1 MKARLVMPGKQPL
14 AYTAMSLLEFQ
25 ARFPADRE
33 CYDYLLPTRFPGG
46 FACPKCGSAKSGQIS
61 TRGLWQCKGCRAQV
75 SLTAGT
81 MFHRTRTPLRLWFWA
96 IFLVARDKRGH
107 SALQL
112 KKELGIPYDRAW
124 LMLHKIRSA
133 MAYRDSR
140 YRLNGVVELDEA
152 YFGAPDPSGKGR
164 GTGRAKALVAVSIT
178 EDGKPRFA
186 KIQKVARLDGRRVK
200 RLAADVIAPGTRIRT
215 DGLNSY
221 RCLSKRYVHEP
232 VVATGKPKDKL
243 LKWVHVAI
251 SNAKSFIMGT
261 FHGLDAKHLQRY
273 LDEFCYRFNRRYR
286 EAELFDR
293 LLAACAGA
301 PPLTY
306 DELTR

>member
-1 MKARLVMPGKQPL
+1 MPENRPL
-14 AYTAMSLLEFQ
+14 AYTSMSLLDFQ
-25 ARFPADRE
+25 KRFPEDRE
-33 CYDYLLPTRFPGG
+33 CYDYLFSVRFPGG
-46 FACPKCGSAKSGQIS
+46 FTCPKCGSAKAGKVS

-81 MFHRTRTPLRLWFWA
+81 MFHRARMPLRLWFWA
-96 IFLVARDKRGH
+96 SFLVARDKRGH

-133 MAYRDSR
+133 MAHRDSR
-140 YRLNGVVELDEA
+140 YKLVGIVELDEA
-152 YFGAPDPSGKGR
+152 YFGAPDPGGKGR
-164 GTGRAKALVAVSIT
+164 GTGRIKALVAVSVT
-178 EDGKPRFA
+178 PDGKPRFA
-186 KIQKVARLDGRRVK
+186 KIQKVFRLDARRVK
-200 RLAADVIAPGTRIRT
+200 RFAADGIVPGSCIRT
-215 DGLNSY
+215 DGLNIY
-221 RCLSKRYVHEP
+221 RCLAKKYGHDP
-232 VVATGKPKDKL
+232 MVATGKPKDKL
-243 LKWVHVAI
+243 LKWVHIVI
-251 SNAKSFIMGT
+251 SNAKAFITGT
-261 FHGLDAKHLQRY
+261 FHGLDAKHIQRY

>member
-1 MKARLVMPGKQPL
+1 MPEKRPL
-14 AYTAMSLLEFQ
+14 AYSVMSLLEFQ
-25 ARFPADRE
+25 ARFPTDRE
-33 CYDYLLPTRFPGG
+33 CYDYLLSVRFPNG
-46 FACPKCGSAKSGQIS
+46 FTCPRCSATEPGTIL
-61 TRGLWQCKGCRAQV
+61 TRGLWQCKGCRAQS

-81 MFHRTRTPLRLWFWA
+81 MFHRTRMLLRLWFWA

-133 MAYRDSR
+133 MAHRDSQ

-152 YFGAPDPSGKGR
+152 YFGAPDPGKSGR
-164 GTGRAKALVAVSIT
+164 GTGRVKALVAVSVT
-178 EDGKPRFA
+178 PNGKPRFT
-186 KIQKVARLDGRRVK
+186 KIQKVSRLDARRVK
-200 RLAADVIAPGTRIRT
+200 RFAADWIELGSTVHT
-215 DGLNSY
+215 DGLNIY
-221 RCLSKRYVHEP
+221 RCLSKHYAHEP
-232 VVATGKPKDKL
+232 VVATGQPKEKL
-243 LKWVHVAI
+243 LKWVHVII
-251 SNAKSFIMGT
+251 SNAKAFITGT
-261 FHGLDAKHLQRY
+261 FHGLDTKHIQRY

-293 LLAACAGA
+293 LLAACAGS